1 MEKICGGSI
10 RSCRCNFSCSCSP
23 QRSFRFSGCT
33 NPAVDCDRRCLYRQ
47 CSFDPTR
54 EIWPNVKIWAHRPE
68 RWEYD
73 RVDGRQL
80 VLLSN
85 SATVSFAY
93 AYDPWGGANSHR
105 GWWWQRGSP
114 KPVRIPWQRSR
125 AEPVRIPCRDQRPRL
140 RTGEIRATLVQPHHR
155 NLDPTRHPRQPP
167 RPRQRQPVR
176 LRRRR
181 PHQRAGSKGLSK
193 SGCIALGAIAAGA
206 GLVVVGALLVGAASA
221 PTLVGP
227 VAGSGTA
234 LVAGAIGAIVGARA
248 FVECTFFNN

>member
-1 MEKICGGSI
+1 MKI
-10 RSCRCNFSCSCSP
+10 
-23 QRSFRFSGCT
+23 
-33 NPAVDCDRRCLYRQ
+33 
-47 CSFDPTR
+47 
-54 EIWPNVKIWAHRPE
+54 KAHRPE

-93 AYDPWGGANSHR
+93 TYDPWGVQTLTAGGGGNGAAQNPHAFHGNGAGQNPYAFHAGIKDPGS
-105 GWWWQRGSP
+105 GLVKFGQRWYNP
-114 KPVRIPWQRSR
+114 T
-125 AEPVRIPCRDQRPRL
+125 
-140 RTGEIRATLVQPHHR
+140 TGTWTQQDTLDNP
-155 NLDPTRHPRQPP
+155 LDPANANRYAYAGDDPINGQDPR
-167 RPRQRQPVR
+167 
-176 LRRRR
+176 
-181 PHQRAGSKGLSK
+181 GLSK
-193 SGCIALGAIAAGA
+193 AGCIALGAIAAGA

-234 LVAGAIGAIVGARA
+234 LVAGGIGAIVGARA